1 MVNKHANRGSISSS
15 RKNKIIIHI
24 ATHSQESLKLKRQY
38 LELTRMG
45 SNQNTQSLWE
55 CVLVRLLCKT
65 VWQSLLKLNMFI
77 AYDPAILLNTFQ
89 QNCTQ
94 MFIKRLQ
101 KNIHSSTI
109 CNRQELET
117 TQLLIKKRTND

>member
-45 SNQNTQSLWE
+45 SNQNTQSLS
-55 CVLVRLLCKT
+55 VRMC
-65 VWQSLLKLNMFI
+65 I
-77 AYDPAILLNTFQ
+77 GTFAL
-89 QNCTQ
+89 QNCLTV
-94 MFIKRLQ
+94 FIKAQHVYSL
-101 KNIHSSTI
+101 
-109 CNRQELET
+109 
-117 TQLLIKKRTND
+117 